1 MGIAFPTPTP
11 DSRNARPKQLKTMG
25 EIRQENWTKE
35 TLKAEIKRLQLIL
48 ERMEETDMLNMP
60 HKQLDLFEKEE

>member
-1 MGIAFPTPTP
+1 
-11 DSRNARPKQLKTMG
+11 MG

-60 HKQLDLFEKEE
+60 HKQLDLFQEND